1 MKKYERVPPEERC
14 YIRMKLD
21 LLFTLMSHI
30 VKLQPWVREI
40 LLSLNDDIA
49 AVREENMIL
58 TDIEINSLCNSM
70 KKVVSIANDTLKA
83 KNVNGMAE
91 AVCRTSLHLEDAKLL
106 SRSLNEI
113 DEMKLWHAVALYR
126 MSYGRMTSPYI
137 TVVNC
142 HMNLKTYKR
151 WLDSQGT
158 FFVTDKSISEL
169 YRTDRFFT
177 GYNKRQIFYRIQ

>member
-113 DEMKLWHAVALYR
+113 DEMKLWHAVALYVIWQNDQPIYNSR
-126 MSYGRMTSPYI
+126 QLPYEPQDVQK
-137 TVVNC
+137 VV
-142 HMNLKTYKR
+142 
-151 WLDSQGT
+151 G
-158 FFVTDKSISEL
+158 
-169 YRTDRFFT
+169 FT
-177 GYNKRQIFYRIQ
+177 GDLLCHRQINLRAVQD